1 MNKKLIEIHE
11 YLLKIWKDEK
21 RIEKLDRSSVG
32 LAMEIAV
39 YAHRNQKRENQE
51 DYINHPLRVL
61 DNYRL
66 FAGLIPGSYFSID
79 TDLMFKHKIP
89 YDGVQEVCLL
99 HDVVEDTDFTIED
112 IKEIYSEYELK
123 NFFEMYIEIPLKNI
137 THDKT
142 MNYLEYIGICLNN
155 PTSALVKMMDLQ
167 DNLRVVD
174 LIKLTEKEL
183 NRATNY
189 LKYIYIINSVYNFLE
204 NAKKYRDE
212 FQENDKNE

>member
-1 MNKKLIEIHE
+1 MNNKIIKIHE

-21 RIEKLDRSSVG
+21 RIENYDHSSVG
-32 LAMEIAV
+32 LAMEIAI
-39 YAHRNQKRENQE
+39 YAHRNQKRENNE
-51 DYINHPLRVL
+51 DYVNHPFRVL
-61 DNYRL
+61 DNYRS
-66 FAGLIPGSYFSID
+66 FVGLIPGTYFSID
-79 TDLMFKHKIP
+79 QDLMFEHKIP
-89 YDGVQEVCLL
+89 YQGVQEVCLL

-123 NFFEMYIEIPLKNI
+123 DFFEMYIEIPLKNI

-142 MNYLEYIGICLNN
+142 IDYLDYIRICLKN

-183 NRATNY
+183 NRAINY
-189 LKYIYIINSVYNFLE
+189 VQYIYIINSVYHFLE
-204 NAKKYRDE
+204 NAKEYRDE